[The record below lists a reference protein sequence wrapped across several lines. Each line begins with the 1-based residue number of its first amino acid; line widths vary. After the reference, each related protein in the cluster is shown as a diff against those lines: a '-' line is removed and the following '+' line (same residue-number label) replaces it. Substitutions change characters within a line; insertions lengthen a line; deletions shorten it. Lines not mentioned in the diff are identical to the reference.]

1 VNKREFITLL
11 GGATVTWPL
20 AARFAQA
27 QVYPSRPITIVVP
40 FAAGGPTDTIARIL
54 AERMRA
60 FFGQTVLV
68 ENVTGANGSIAVG
81 RVARAAPDGYTLS
94 IGQTSTHVLNG
105 AAYSLQ
111 YHVLDDFEPI
121 SLLTDSPLLVVGKK
135 SLPADNLK
143 GLIDWLRANPNKAT
157 AGTPGN
163 GSLGQT
169 SCILF
174 QNLTGTQF
182 QFAAYRGSAPMVQDL
197 VAGQVDLG
205 ITDLIT
211 TLPQVRTGNIKA
223 YAVAGK
229 ARLGKAP
236 EIPTAEEAG
245 VSGLA
250 VSFWHGLWAPRATP
264 KEIIARLNE
273 AVVDALSNANVRS
286 RMTDLSQDLFPREQ
300 LTPEGLTAHQ
310 KAEITQGRRAKTLN
324 LAHSNLRDHPLH
336 VPQDRCAHPRAQ
348 DPHQMALP
356 SSYPHVQALT
366 ALATSI
372 AALAP

>member
-1 VNKREFITLL
+1 M
-11 GGATVTWPL
+11 
-20 AARFAQA
+20 
-27 QVYPSRPITIVVP
+27 
-40 FAAGGPTDTIARIL
+40 L

-60 FFGQTVLV
+60 FLGQTVLV

-81 RVARAAPDGYTLS
+81 RVARAPPDGYTLS
-94 IGQTSTHVLNG
+94 IGQTGTHVLNG

-135 SLPADNLK
+135 SLPSDNLK

-174 QNLTGTQF
+174 QKLTGTQF
-182 QFAAYRGSAPMVQDL
+182 QFAAYRGSAPLVQDL
-197 VAGQVDLG
+197 VAGQVDLT

-211 TLPQVRTGNIKA
+211 TLPQVRAGNIKA

-229 ARLGKAP
+229 VRLPKAP

-245 VSGLA
+245 VSGLS
-250 VSFWHGLWAPRATP
+250 VSFWHGLWAPRGTKRKSLPGSMRQSWMPCQTP
-264 KEIIARLNE
+264 
-273 AVVDALSNANVRS
+273 
-286 RMTDLSQDLFPREQ
+286 TC
-300 LTPEGLTAHQ
+300 
-310 KAEITQGRRAKTLN
+310 
-324 LAHSNLRDHPLH
+324 
-336 VPQDRCAHPRAQ
+336 DRG
-348 DPHQMALP
+348 
-356 SSYPHVQALT
+356 
-366 ALATSI
+366 
-372 AALAP
+372 

>member
-1 VNKREFITLL
+1 
-11 GGATVTWPL
+11 
-20 AARFAQA
+20 
-27 QVYPSRPITIVVP
+27 
-40 FAAGGPTDTIARIL
+40 
-54 AERMRA
+54 MRA

-94 IGQTSTHVLNG
+94 IGQTGTHVLNG

-169 SCILF
+169 SFILF
-174 QNLTGTQF
+174 QKLTGTQF
-182 QFAAYRGSAPMVQDL
+182 QFAAYRGSAPLVQDL

-211 TLPQVRTGNIKA
+211 TLPQVRAGNIKA

-229 ARLGKAP
+229 TRLAKAP

-300 LTPEGLTAHQ
+300 LTPEGLMAHQ
-310 KAEITQGRRAKTLN
+310 KAEIEKWWPIMRA
-324 LAHSNLRDHPLH
+324 
-336 VPQDRCAHPRAQ
+336 
-348 DPHQMALP
+348 
-356 SSYPHVQALT
+356 
-366 ALATSI
+366 
-372 AALAP
+372 AAVKAE

>member
-11 GGATVTWPL
+11 GGATVAWPL

-94 IGQTSTHVLNG
+94 IGQTGTHVLNG

-111 YHVLDDFEPI
+111 YHVLDEFEPI

-229 ARLGKAP
+229 ARLAKAP
-236 EIPTAEEAG
+236 EIPTTEEAG

-310 KAEITQGRRAKTLN
+310 KAEIEKWWPIMRA
-324 LAHSNLRDHPLH
+324 
-336 VPQDRCAHPRAQ
+336 
-348 DPHQMALP
+348 
-356 SSYPHVQALT
+356 
-366 ALATSI
+366 
-372 AALAP
+372 AAVKAE

>member
-1 VNKREFITLL
+1 MRRRDLITLL
-11 GGATVTWPL
+11 GGAAALP

-40 FAAGGPTDTIARIL
+40 FAAGGPTDTIARML

-94 IGQTSTHVLNG
+94 IGQTGTHVLNG
-105 AAYSLQ
+105 AAYSLP

-143 GLIDWLRANPNKAT
+143 ELIDWLRANPNKAT

-169 SCILF
+169 SFILF
-174 QNLTGTQF
+174 QKLTGTQF
-182 QFAAYRGSAPMVQDL
+182 QFAAYRGSAPVVQDL
-197 VAGQVDLG
+197 VAGQVDLA

-211 TLPQVRTGNIKA
+211 ALPQVRAGNIKA
-223 YAVAGK
+223 YAVAGNV
-229 ARLGKAP
+229 RLAKAP

-245 VSGLA
+245 VSGLS
-250 VSFWHGLWAPRATP
+250 VSFWHGLWAPRGTK

-273 AVVDALSNANVRS
+273 AVVDALSNANTRS
-286 RMTDLSQDLFPREQ
+286 RMVELSQELFPRER
-300 LTPEGLTAHQ
+300 LTPEALAMHHR
-310 KAEITQGRRAKTLN
+310 AEIEKWW
-324 LAHSNLRDHPLH
+324 PI
-336 VPQDRCAHPRAQ
+336 
-348 DPHQMALP
+348 MK
-356 SSYPHVQALT
+356 
-366 ALATSI
+366 
-372 AALAP
+372 AAAVKAD

>member
-1 VNKREFITLL
+1 MKRREFITLL
-11 GGATVTWPL
+11 GGAAAWPL
-20 AARFAQA
+20 VARFAQA
-27 QVYPSRPITIVVP
+27 QAYPSRPITIVVP

-94 IGQTSTHVLNG
+94 IGQTGTHVLNG

-169 SCILF
+169 SFILF
-174 QNLTGTQF
+174 QKLTGTQF

-211 TLPQVRTGNIKA
+211 TLPQVRAGNIKA

-229 ARLGKAP
+229 ARLAKAP

-300 LTPEGLTAHQ
+300 LTPEGLMAHQ
-310 KAEITQGRRAKTLN
+310 KAEIEKWWPIMRA
-324 LAHSNLRDHPLH
+324 
-336 VPQDRCAHPRAQ
+336 
-348 DPHQMALP
+348 
-356 SSYPHVQALT
+356 
-366 ALATSI
+366 
-372 AALAP
+372 AAVKAE